1 VKASLCGQ
9 YFHSMGQVIEL
20 SLARYYNCQNTMT
33 QIKANVRAL
42 HSLSSLFWYNTRIS
56 EVYKI
61 TKSAEKL
68 ERLQY
73 GEIAQ

>member
-33 QIKANVRAL
+33 QIKANV
-42 HSLSSLFWYNTRIS
+42 
-56 EVYKI
+56 
-61 TKSAEKL
+61 SAEKL

-73 GEIAQ
+73 RENT